1 MYNLSCPGSQK
12 EILVHTLKRGSK
24 ILYFGVSTLGLR
36 AWRIGSQVGHD
47 RLSLWPTF
55 CESRHVDYFA
65 RKLAG
70 DKTGNTLDKDSPVEG
85 LDIYFSGSI
94 IERKKPIDWRM
105 RSIGAGLLPAWPI
118 GSDR

>member
-1 MYNLSCPGSQK
+1 MYNPFSPGSQK

-24 ILYFGVSTLGLR
+24 SLYFGVSTLRLR

-47 RLSLWPTF
+47 RLSFRRTF

-70 DKTGNTLDKDSPVEG
+70 DKIGNTLDKDSPVEG
-85 LDIYFSGSI
+85 LEIDFNDSI
-94 IERKKPIDWRM
+94 IERKKPIDWRIW
-105 RSIGAGLLPAWPI
+105 SIGAGLPPVRPI
-118 GSDR
+118 R